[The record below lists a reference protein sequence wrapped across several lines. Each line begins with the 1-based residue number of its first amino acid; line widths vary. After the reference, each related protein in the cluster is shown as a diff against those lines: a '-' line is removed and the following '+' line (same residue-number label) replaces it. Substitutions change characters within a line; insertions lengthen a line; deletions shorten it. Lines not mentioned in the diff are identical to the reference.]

1 MRRNLSSDRHNHH
14 SDETA
19 NDRDRESSDDDLI
32 PFGESKDYSGSLSR
46 WNRTSS
52 VRIGKSKVPMSAM
65 KFVRHT
71 PGWAVIIVFGV
82 LLLLMLVSWLF
93 RQLGVL
99 FS

>member
-19 NDRDRESSDDDLI
+19 NGRDRESSDDDLI
-32 PFGESKDYSGSLSR
+32 PFGDSKGYSGSRSR
-46 WNRTSS
+46 RNRTSS
-52 VRIGKSKVPMSAM
+52 VRNGRSRVPMSATR
-65 KFVRHT
+65 FVRHT
-71 PGWAVIIVFGV
+71 PGWAVIVVFGV

-93 RQLGVL
+93 RQLGTL